1 VRPCARRSCCP
12 ALQQSAI
19 FAPQLLQSRYIG
31 VITKCG
37 WGRLPLCLRAAAAA
51 AATTSAAVIFILSEG
66 VGQDKYCA
74 LCGGAPGL
82 LSTNSRAALQ
92 CVWKEVGERVFTSA
106 LQDVLHKPSQKR
118 CTDHAGAGREGSSLE
133 RAHTLGARR

>member
-1 VRPCARRSCCP
+1 VRKALLLSD
-12 ALQQSAI
+12 LQQSAI

-31 VITKCG
+31 VITQCG

-51 AATTSAAVIFILSEG
+51 AATTSAAVIFIILSEG

-74 LCGGAPGL
+74 LCGGG
-82 LSTNSRAALQ
+82 SWAALHKLSG
-92 CVWKEVGERVFTSA
+92 CFAVRLERGGERVFTSA